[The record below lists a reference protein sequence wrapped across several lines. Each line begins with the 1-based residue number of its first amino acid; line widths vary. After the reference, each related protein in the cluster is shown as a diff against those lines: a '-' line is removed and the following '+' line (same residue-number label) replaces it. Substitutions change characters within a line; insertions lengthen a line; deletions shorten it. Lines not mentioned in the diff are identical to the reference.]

1 MEEEPGVQV
10 WLPCANG
17 VMFPQ
22 FLSLVGHGSQCLRGM
37 GVSVCWTVSLKMV
50 YIFKLAFL
58 QKDLPK
64 MLADS

>member
-22 FLSLVGHGSQCLRGM
+22 FLSLVGHGSQCLLDCESEDGI
-37 GVSVCWTVSLKMV
+37 
-50 YIFKLAFL
+50 YL
-58 QKDLPK
+58 QVGLSAERPAQD
-64 MLADS
+64 AG